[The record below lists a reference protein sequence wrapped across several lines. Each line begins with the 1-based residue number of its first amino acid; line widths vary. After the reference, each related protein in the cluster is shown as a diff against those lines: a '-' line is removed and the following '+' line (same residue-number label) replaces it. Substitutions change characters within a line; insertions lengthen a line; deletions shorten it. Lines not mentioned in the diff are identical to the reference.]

1 MVKNKDTSSL
11 WVVVSVCIY
20 NPTQLDLLFLFADQ
34 HRVKHLHESLHL
46 LACEWS
52 LLLSEEQTSL

>member
-1 MVKNKDTSSL
+1 MVQNKDTSSL

-20 NPTQLDLLFLFADQ
+20 NPTELDLLFLFADQ
-34 HRVKHLHESLHL
+34 HRIRHLHECLHL
-46 LACEWS
+46 SACEWS

>member
-1 MVKNKDTSSL
+1 MVQNKNTSSQ
-11 WVVVSVCIY
+11 WVVVSVCLY

-46 LACEWS
+46 SACEWS
-52 LLLSEEQTSL
+52 LLLSKEQTSL

>member
-11 WVVVSVCIY
+11 WVVVSVCVY
-20 NPTQLDLLFLFADQ
+20 NPTKLDVLFLFADQ

-46 LACEWS
+46 SACEWS
-52 LLLSEEQTSL
+52 LLLSEEQTSM